1 MESLGVENFV
11 FSDYTSEK
19 LIREELRGG
28 AIDPCFPS
36 KVVLAHIR
44 NLIKKKPDVIFLPK
58 IATLQTM
65 FKDSEASHACPTV
78 TGTPISVKAAL
89 TKEEDIFG
97 KNNITFLD
105 PVLHFHDR

>member
-1 MESLGVENFV
+1 
-11 FSDYTSEK
+11 
-19 LIREELRGG
+19 
-28 AIDPCFPS
+28 
-36 KVVLAHIR
+36 
-44 NLIKKKPDVIFLPK
+44 
-58 IATLQTM
+58 M